1 MCIYQTES
9 SSVGSKKSDGES
21 ILINIAEHS
30 LAFPLKWTEH
40 EEKHKKIS
48 FEILLPYSTQFNHS
62 IYVYSISETFITS
75 DSKVYRMTHQMNL
88 TITWSEQPEQLILR
102 EHYEERWHQSNKI
115 IKWFHFIVLNQGRSS
130 ICSFIALTK
139 KPTVIR
145 SSRSERISKKNLVEF
160 RLIGMKT

>member
-9 SSVGSKKSDGES
+9 SSVGSLEKKSDGES

-75 DSKVYRMTHQMNL
+75 GSKVYRMTHQMNL

-115 IKWFHFIVLNQGRSS
+115 IKWFHFIVLNHGRSS
-130 ICSFIALTK
+130 IFCRFIHR
-139 KPTVIR
+139 V
-145 SSRSERISKKNLVEF
+145 ENLGEF
-160 RLIGMKT
+160 HLIGMKT